1 MDSYAHC
8 EALVRAADKDRFLAG
23 LFAPADRRRHLYALY
38 AFNAEIARV
47 REVIRTPM
55 AGEIRLQW
63 WRDALS
69 DAGLLPGDRAG
80 SHPLQGEVRANP
92 VADAL
97 LTTIEVCGLPVEPL
111 LALIEARSFDLYAD
125 PMPSL
130 DALYGYVRKTS
141 SSLIEL
147 AVLVLAGPDPIATGL
162 AGPAGIGLGL
172 ARLMQ
177 AFPAHAARGQLY
189 LPLELLD
196 RHGAEP
202 ADAFAGK
209 ATPPLRA
216 VLADLR
222 VRAQLEL
229 DQLASGSNR
238 LPAAALPAFLPIALA
253 GPLLARLEAQAA
265 DPFAPIEIP
274 QWRRQWTL
282 WRAARRGL

>member
-1 MDSYAHC
+1 MNSYAHC
-8 EALVRAADKDRFLAG
+8 EALVRTADKDRFLAG
-23 LFAPADRRRHLYALY
+23 LFAAADKRRHLYALY

-69 DAGLLPGDRAG
+69 DAAPPRSDRAE
-80 SHPLQGEVRANP
+80 SRPLQGEVRANP

-97 LTTIEVCGLPVEPL
+97 LTTITACRLPVEPL
-111 LALIEARSFDLYAD
+111 LALIEARSFDLYDD

-141 SSLIEL
+141 SNLIEL
-147 AVLVLAGPDPIATGL
+147 AALILAGPDPIATGL

-177 AFPAHAARGQLY
+177 AFPVHASRRQLY
-189 LPLELLD
+189 LPLELLG
-196 RHGAEP
+196 RHGGEP
-202 ADAFAGK
+202 ADIFLGK
-209 ATPPLRA
+209 TTPPLQA
-216 VLADLR
+216 VLADLCGR
-222 VRAQLEL
+222 TRLEL
-229 DQLASGSNR
+229 DQVASGRGR
-238 LPAAALPAFLPIALA
+238 LAAEALPAFLPVALA
-253 GPLLARLEAQAA
+253 KPLLARLEAQAA
-265 DPFAPIEIP
+265 DPFAPVEIP

>member
-8 EALVRAADKDRFLAG
+8 EALVRAADKERFLAG
-23 LFAPADRRRHLYALY
+23 LFAPADKRRHLYALY

-69 DAGLLPGDRAG
+69 DAAASRQEQEEGRA
-80 SHPLQGEVRANP
+80 LQGDVRANP

-97 LTTIEVCGLPVEPL
+97 IATIAARSLPVEPL
-111 LALIEARSFDLYAD
+111 QALIEARSFDLYED

-147 AVLVLAGPDPIATGL
+147 GALILAGRDPIATGL

-172 ARLMQ
+172 VRLMQ
-177 AFPAHAARGQLY
+177 ALPAHAVRRQLY
-189 LPLELLD
+189 LPVELLE
-196 RHGAEP
+196 RYGAAP
-202 ADAFAGK
+202 NDIFAGK
-209 ATPPLRA
+209 TTPALLA

-222 VRAQLEL
+222 ARARLEL
-229 DQLASGSNR
+229 DQVSPSHGR
-238 LPAAALPAFLPIALA
+238 LGTEVLPAFLPVALA
-253 GPLLARLEAQAA
+253 RPLLARLEAQAA
-265 DPFAPIEIP
+265 NPFAALAIP
-274 QWRRQWTL
+274 QWRQQWTL
-282 WRAARRGL
+282 WRAAKRGL